1 MDKDFLCIIDDMER
15 GFQHIN
21 VCIERDDDGYCS
33 WKKTDVPDFWE
44 TMKEDW
50 PKTAEEKR
58 EDAEFVECKIIEE
71 PPVAIGDE
79 AG

>member
-1 MDKDFLCIIDDMER
+1 
-15 GFQHIN
+15 
-21 VCIERDDDGYCS
+21 
-33 WKKTDVPDFWE
+33 
-44 TMKEDW
+44 MKEDW